1 MGWTTFWIRCGVS
14 GFVLNDFL
22 PYQLAVLSNRV
33 SRDFSARYREKFG
46 ISVPEWRVVA
56 HLSQSEKPLS
66 VREIFERV
74 DMDKSKVSRAASR
87 LENLGYLTKATNR
100 EDRRLIELALT
111 DKGRTMVE
119 ELAPMAD
126 AFEKEV
132 MERLGSWAPDFRKA
146 IANLLND

>member
-1 MGWTTFWIRCGVS
+1 MS
-14 GFVLNDFL
+14 GFVLNEFL

-33 SRDFSARYREKFG
+33 SREFSAQYKERFG

-74 DMDKSKVSRAASR
+74 DMDKSKVSRAATR
-87 LENLGYLTKATNR
+87 LEKLGYLTKTTNP

-111 DKGRTMVE
+111 AEGSAMVS
-119 ELAPMAD
+119 ELAPMAR
-126 AFEKEV
+126 AFEQEV
-132 MERLGSWAPDFRKA
+132 LDRLGKSAPAFRKA
-146 IANLLND
+146 IGQLLGN